1 MEENA
6 VGRNAAISYPG
17 QGQGIKSDENCFGQ
31 VVWLQWWRYNIV
43 RKSGLKGKNCISE
56 LTKEEEEE
64 ESNFIQGGK
73 GGGVGA
79 LDMVLPKQLFSL

>member
-1 MEENA
+1 MVENA

-17 QGQGIKSDENCFGQ
+17 QGIKPDGDWFGQ
-31 VVWLQWWRYNIV
+31 VVWLRWWWRWRYNIV

-56 LTKEEEEE
+56 LTKEEEE